1 MYSLYILYFLQIILC
16 SVLIK
21 LGLNGSRH
29 IYIFHSDFGIF
40 GGGGESPLKINKHP
54 RQDKTKGNSPTQ
66 LRLGNTQLK
75 KMKDGTV
82 QDMWDSFPIN
92 NKSLKALHIE

>member
-1 MYSLYILYFLQIILC
+1 MVQDIFTYFTVILVYLE
-16 SVLIK
+16 
-21 LGLNGSRH
+21 
-29 IYIFHSDFGIF
+29 
-40 GGGGESPLKINKHP
+40 GGKSPLKINKHP